1 LTADFTD
8 LADLLAQLRSS
19 IASAWEKR
27 EKTQFIN
34 SLNNL
39 SSLAFDRALTPLEGL
54 LDAQELLDR
63 RRVME
68 LLEEEEGGRAGSMSS
83 SSTSP
88 SLSVRFGR
96 TPSGAFAFAG
106 GGGGG
111 GEGGEVKAVKLHKP
125 VFRGLS
131 LGSMLQQNK
140 QRFSRRRSTLTATGG
155 GGGGGEGGSRLSQSR
170 YGVPV
175 VEVEKEEE
183 ALVAKAGTVRVH
195 NTVKRFAEEMLAEG
209 VLDDV
214 LAHLESNPE
223 CRLVVTGY
231 SLGGMLSQIFC
242 LRLGEAL
249 LQRGMS
255 TRQVLMIGFGSPRV
269 GDEGFKARLRLL
281 YPKQSALMNVVYPLD
296 TLHAFPPAAEGYADA
311 VVKVFLRQPGQFV
324 GRRAPSRAFTSFATP
339 LTWLRVFDSKV
350 DEIASKHRDEERARA
365 ASESAHGGTGSSTST
380 STTTKKEECGFCGSD
395 AHTTLR
401 HRCRTCTERGSHR
414 SSDCPNK
421 DLGCKLCGLPDHP
434 TGKHLCSVCKL
445 HGHRGRYCHEL
456 ASVGW
461 AELAA
466 FAIFHDAS
474 YYSFATAAE
483 DPAAVQR
490 MAEVPLTPPRASR
503 PHEGGSKVLGVT
515 FKEEDIEQL
524 EVVNQL

>member
-1 LTADFTD
+1 MTADFTD
-8 LADLLAQLRSS
+8 LADLLAQLRTS

-27 EKTQFIN
+27 EKTQFIQ
-34 SLNNL
+34 SYNNL
-39 SSLAFDRALTPLEGL
+39 MSLAFDRALMPLEGL
-54 LDAQELLDR
+54 MGAQELLDR
-63 RRVME
+63 RREME
-68 LLEEEEGGRAGSMSS
+68 LLEEEEGGGRAGSMYSS
-83 SSTSP
+83 SASP

-96 TPSGAFAFAG
+96 TPSGVIDFAG
-106 GGGGG
+106 GGGG
-111 GEGGEVKAVKLHKP
+111 GGEVKAVKLHKP

-155 GGGGGEGGSRLSQSR
+155 GGERGSRLSQSR
-170 YGVPV
+170 FGVPV
-175 VEVEKEEE
+175 AEVEKEED

-195 NTVKRFAEEMLAEG
+195 NTVKRFAEEMFAEG

-214 LAHLESNPE
+214 LAHLETNPDG
-223 CRLVVTGY
+223 RLVVTGY
-231 SLGGMLSQIFC
+231 SLGGMLSQFFC

-249 LQRGMS
+249 LQRGLS
-255 TRQVLMIGFGSPRV
+255 TRLVLMMTFGSPRV

-324 GRRAPSRAFTSFATP
+324 GRRVPSRALTPFATP

-350 DEIASKHRDEERARA
+350 DEIASKHRDEERKRA
-365 ASESAHGGTGSSTST
+365 ASESAHGSTSIGTSSTST
-380 STTTKKEECGFCGSD
+380 KEEECGFCGSD

-414 SSDCPNK
+414 SADCPNK
-421 DLGCKLCGLPDHP
+421 DQGCKLCGLPDHP
-434 TGKHLCSVCKL
+434 TGQHLCSVCKL

-461 AELAA
+461 TELAA
-466 FAIFHDAS
+466 FALFHDAS

-503 PHEGGSKVLGVT
+503 PHEGGSKVFGVR
-515 FKEEDIEQL
+515 FKEEDMEQL
-524 EVVNQL
+524 ELVNQL